1 MGTSVYVVYI
11 VSLIACATAYYYGY
25 GWANENPNAYPNQWY
40 QSNQWG
46 NVGSRFRRPGAASY
60 GAQRNGYGYQGQ
72 SPMPSAAG
80 GGYAG
85 GRSMGL
91 TGQSYYDSEQEL
103 LQQDQAYSSPY
114 VGARS
119 DQFRAGP
126 AARRQRR
133 PAAQSQQQWD
143 MISDGTGAASGQAVS
158 ARPANGQRQRSR
170 LGVAAGA
177 GARLN
182 QKPIAPVRQV
192 RPGQD
197 TAPGQVRRPRPG
209 MPARLRPVQ
218 QTSGTPGFGR
228 GPQKEAIASEQQ
240 CVVDDGT
247 GVLSAKWC
255 HPEMEA
261 AALYKQVA
269 ASSTCGQSAQQSYCR
284 PPSAPEAG
292 GSAGRVRWPE
302 IVCGKCDSRV
312 PLRSH
317 SAALLTDAQSAL
329 NQTCWLSEPLRRNE
343 ENVTL
348 EVAFGKRYEVC
359 VLLQLFGYS
368 SCITRVT

>member
-1 MGTSVYVVYI
+1 MGTSIYAVFI
-11 VSLIACATAYYYGY
+11 VSLIGCATAYYYGY
-25 GWANENPNAYPNQWY
+25 GWANENPNNYPNQWY

-46 NVGSRFRRPGAASY
+46 NAGSRFRRPSAASY
-60 GAQRNGYGYQGQ
+60 EAQRSGYGYQGQ
-72 SPMPSAAG
+72 SAMPSAAG
-80 GGYAG
+80 GGYGG
-85 GRSMGL
+85 GRAMGL
-91 TGQSYYDSEQEL
+91 AGQSYYDSDQEL

-143 MISDGTGAASGQAVS
+143 MISDGTGAAAQEVS
-158 ARPANGQRQRSR
+158 TRPANGQRQRSR
-170 LGVAAGA
+170 LGVPAGA
-177 GARLN
+177 GAGSGARLN
-182 QKPIAPVRQV
+182 QKPMTPLRQV
-192 RPGQD
+192 RPGQV
-197 TAPGQVRRPRPG
+197 TAAGQGRRPRPG
-209 MPARLRPVQ
+209 MPSRQNPVQ
-218 QTSGTPGFGR
+218 QTSGIGR
-228 GPQKEAIASEQQ
+228 GPQKEALASEQQ

-284 PPSAPEAG
+284 PPSAPEGG
-292 GSAGRVRWPE
+292 GSAGRVRWPD

-359 VLLQLFGYS
+359 ALLQLHVLVVLVVFH
-368 SCITRVT
+368 